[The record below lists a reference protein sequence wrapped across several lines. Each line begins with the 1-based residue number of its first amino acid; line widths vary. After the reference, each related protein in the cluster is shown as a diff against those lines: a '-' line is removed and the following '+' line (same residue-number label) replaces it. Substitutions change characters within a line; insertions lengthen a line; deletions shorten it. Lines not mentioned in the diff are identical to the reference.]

1 MPSNIQHD
9 LSERQF
15 FVDTEGL
22 RSVIDYRLDGDVM
35 TIAHTGVPAELGGR
49 GIAGELMRA
58 AFTVA
63 GEQGWKVIPACSY
76 AAGWVEKH
84 PEFKYLLA

>member
-1 MPSNIQHD
+1 MSSNVQHD
-9 LSERQF
+9 SCKRQF
-15 FVDTEGL
+15 FVEIEGL
-22 RSVIDYRLDGDVM
+22 RSVVDYQLDGEVM

-63 GEQGWKVIPACSY
+63 REQRWKVIPACSY

-84 PEFKYLLA
+84 PDFKDLLV